1 MQGFQP
7 GLYVLLRGTEGEK
20 LRSYVEMPMT
30 EVLDLHGCK
39 LWMLTAA
46 PWLPGLLECSR
57 DMSKGLTNY
66 LGFG

>member
-46 PWLPGLLECSR
+46 PWLQLVCLSA
-57 DMSKGLTNY
+57 
-66 LGFG
+66 